1 MYSNSSFV
9 QEVNGHLNTYEE
21 FLKST
26 AQELDGSN
34 PSSLSLSPQQELQHS
49 HYKNHNL
56 SHDLLKEARYLIYYN
71 QNSFIEIGGQND
83 QNL

>member
-1 MYSNSSFV
+1 M
-9 QEVNGHLNTYEE
+9 QEVNGHLNTYDE
-21 FLKST
+21 FLKTT

-56 SHDLLKEARYLIYYN
+56 SHDLLKEARYLIYN
-71 QNSFIEIGGQND
+71 IQRISNIMFGGHN
-83 QNL
+83 N